1 MAAKRKFA
9 VRRMVEELT
18 RTKGMVY
25 IAAENL
31 GCVPQTIYNYVKDY
45 PAVAAAKEL
54 AEGKVIDQAELG
66 LYKAVLNNEP
76 WAIQF
81 VLKTK
86 GKKRGYVERT
96 ELTGKDGDPLT
107 VQVVGFDTDKV

>member
-1 MAAKRKFA
+1 MAKKKFS
-9 VRRMVEELT
+9 VKRMVDELT

-31 GCVPQTIYNYVKDY
+31 GCVPQTIYNYVNEY

-54 AEGKVIDQAELG
+54 AEGKVLDIAELN
-66 LYKAVLNNEP
+66 LYKAIQNGEP
-76 WAIQF
+76 WALQF

-96 ELTGKDGDPLT
+96 EFTGEEGQPITVVIKERPGGD
-107 VQVVGFDTDKV
+107 